1 MRYYGTGFNR
11 NIKFFF
17 YSRVIWGR
25 EDVHFNH
32 AIFDLTE
39 SIDNHNI
46 LYFEN
51 IGMNKNKI
59 YGLDS
64 PPKDSDAANKKYFD
78 SENSKQD
85 IAIADKASKSY
96 VDSENSKQDYC

>member
-1 MRYYGTGFNR
+1 MGNNVEITFEMRYYGTQFNQ
-11 NIKFFF
+11 NIKFFFF

-39 SIDNHNI
+39 NSDNHNI

-59 YGLDS
+59 YGLDD
-64 PPKDSDAANKKYFD
+64 PENNSDAANKSMLTVKIQ
-78 SENSKQD
+78 KRTLLL
-85 IAIADKASKSY
+85 
-96 VDSENSKQDYC
+96 